1 MSTWEPRFHSG
12 LFSCP
17 GIVLKS
23 PTRIETGSIGFG
35 YPPPGTRQN
44 DSSKPQKS
52 NKLLQKAVT
61 INWELGSPKPHEK
74 FSFYSC
80 TFDFKANF
88 GHSETRSLWKY
99 SILTHAIFYDSEFIV
114 TNSHGRRVGSVAT
127 KKNPKDPKSID
138 HKLSKT
144 FDRIGIET
152 FFAENGALK

>member
-1 MSTWEPRFHSG
+1 MPTWEPRFHSG
-12 LFSCP
+12 LFSWP

-23 PTRIETGSIGFG
+23 PTRIEAVSVGFG

-61 INWELGSPKPHEK
+61 INWEPGSPKPHEK
-74 FSFYSC
+74 FYFYSC

-88 GHSETRSLWKY
+88 GDSETRSLWKY
-99 SILTHAIFYDSEFIV
+99 SILTHAIFCDSEFIV
-114 TNSHGRRVGSVAT
+114 TNAHGRRVGSVAT